1 MDLGNILYL
10 VAVIGYF
17 IYQMTKKKNPVETDQ
32 SGDLPEQKKERPA
45 TFEDLMREIRE
56 AQQPQKP
63 RAQPIPPKPEP
74 VKEEYKRPDSV
85 FQRRSEK
92 RDDDEISY
100 YDGAYEKAKTA
111 AEKAVPISELEF
123 TDIGLKAYGKREV
136 KENRYAKLMKN
147 PQSVKDAV
155 VLSEILNRKH
165 F

>member
-1 MDLGNILYL
+1 MDLGNLLYL
-10 VAVIGYF
+10 VAIIGYF
-17 IYQMTKKKNPVETDQ
+17 IYQITKKKNPAGAEKQVDM
-32 SGDLPEQKKERPA
+32 PEQKKERPA

-56 AQQPQKP
+56 AQKPQRP
-63 RAQPIPPKPEP
+63 RANPLPPKPEP
-74 VKEEYKRPDSV
+74 VIEEYKRPDSV

-111 AEKAVPISELEF
+111 AEKAVPISQLEF
-123 TDIGLKAYGKREV
+123 SETGRKAYEK
-136 KENRYAKLMKN
+136 KSAPTNRYGKLLKN